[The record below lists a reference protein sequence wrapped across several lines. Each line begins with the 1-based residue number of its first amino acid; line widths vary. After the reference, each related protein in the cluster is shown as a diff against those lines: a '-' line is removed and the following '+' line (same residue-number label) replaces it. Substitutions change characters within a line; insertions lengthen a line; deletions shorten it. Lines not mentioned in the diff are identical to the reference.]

1 MTYLGPRQFRAQLS
15 PDGRY
20 SATLSCV
27 VAAEDTSAIIVTL
40 VCSQCDQSVAQTIIM
55 TDDTVRI
62 LDYLPTPHGP
72 DRPVEQKVVDHTATG
87 PKPERRARVH
97 LSAADSAE
105 LLRQPTAEELRD
117 RERESRLEQMREME
131 KEPLS
136 DYEAQVFTVDTI
148 DYIRYRGE
156 TRFHPA
162 VPVKDPW
169 EFSRHMADSIREQW
183 EAAGFG
189 ANWEYRLRLFRGG
202 NHEKVLGWGLCS
214 IGGDGPVCRSSVE
227 FAAHEIRV
235 CRLQTRTSDTTPK
248 RRCCRPNLQF
258 QDEA

>member
-1 MTYLGPRQFRAQLS
+1 MSYDGPAMILV
-15 PDGRY
+15 PLPPGGEY
-20 SATLSCV
+20 SARIPVV
-27 VAAEDTSAIIVTL
+27 VAERDTSVMLIDL
-40 VCSQCDQSVAQTIIM
+40 WCHGCDQTIVKTIIT
-55 TDDTVRI
+55 TDDTVQV
-62 LDYLPTPHGP
+62 LDYLPTRQGP
-72 DRPVEQKVVDHTATG
+72 DRPVEQKVVDHTAPSSQPSPWG
-87 PKPERRARVH
+87 VGR

-214 IGGDGPVCRSSVE
+214 IGGDGSSCHSGVE
-227 FAAHEIRV
+227 FAAHV
-235 CRLQTRTSDTTPK
+235 
-248 RRCCRPNLQF
+248 
-258 QDEA
+258 AAMH